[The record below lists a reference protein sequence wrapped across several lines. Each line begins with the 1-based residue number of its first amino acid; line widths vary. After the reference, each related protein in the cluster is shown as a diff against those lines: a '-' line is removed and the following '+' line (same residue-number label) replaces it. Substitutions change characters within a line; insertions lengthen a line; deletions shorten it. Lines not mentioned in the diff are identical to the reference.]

1 MSVVVAFLIKLMSDE
16 KVIGLL
22 IKGVEMLV
30 ARSSNDLD
38 DKVLDEVKKQLK
50 QD

>member
-1 MSVVVAFLIKLMSDE
+1 MSVVIAFLVKLMSDE

-38 DKVLDEVKKQLK
+38 DKVLEVVKKQLK
-50 QD
+50 RD

>member
-22 IKGVEMLV
+22 IKGVEMLE

-38 DKVLDEVKKQLK
+38 DRVLEVVKKQLK
-50 QD
+50 RD

>member
-1 MSVVVAFLIKLMSDE
+1 MSVIVGFLIKLMSDE

-30 ARSSNDLD
+30 KRSSNDLD
-38 DKVLDEVKKQLK
+38 DKVLDVVKKQLK